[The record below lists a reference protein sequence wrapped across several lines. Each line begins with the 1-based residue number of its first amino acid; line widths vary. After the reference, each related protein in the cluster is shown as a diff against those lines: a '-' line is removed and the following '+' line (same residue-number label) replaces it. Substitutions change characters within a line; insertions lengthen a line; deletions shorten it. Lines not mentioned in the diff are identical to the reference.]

1 MTRDLCYYFE
11 RSYLDVYNAFLW
23 AAKDKFG
30 KDCKQEEGKVITFGL
45 NYSFRYNMNGG
56 AIRVFF
62 MPYATGTAVN
72 LHYIIAQLYG
82 ARYGAHAKD
91 LIAHVERTLCVQAVE
106 MQPNLQ
112 AFLDFQP
119 TPALFAPPMQ
129 PPMQAPVQQ
138 PAPQPNTQKCCVNCG
153 QVLTA
158 DSLFCSSCGTKV
170 EPPKFCA
177 NCGKPF
183 NGDEKFCPACGAKR

>member
-30 KDCKQEEGKVITFGL
+30 KDCKQEEGKVITFVL

-91 LIAHVERTLCVQAVE
+91 LIAHVEKTLYVQAVE
-106 MQPNLQ
+106 MQPNLN
-112 AFLDFQP
+112 AFLAFQP
-119 TPALFAPPMQ
+119 TPDLFAPPKQ
-129 PPMQAPVQQ
+129 PPTAQ
-138 PAPQPNTQKCCVNCG
+138 PMPQPVAQKRCANCG
-153 QVLTA
+153 QDIA
-158 DSLFCSSCGTKV
+158 EDSLFCAYCGAKV
-170 EPPKFCA
+170 EQPKFCA

>member
-91 LIAHVERTLCVQAVE
+91 LITHVERTLCVQAVE

-112 AFLDFQP
+112 AFLAFQP

-129 PPMQAPVQQ
+129 APVQ
-138 PAPQPNTQKCCVNCG
+138 PVPQPDTQKRCVKCG
-153 QVLTA
+153 CALTG
-158 DSLFCSSCGTKV
+158 DSLFCSNCGTKV
-170 EPPKFCA
+170 EQPKFCA

>member
-11 RSYLDVYNAFLW
+11 RSYRDTYNAFLW

-91 LIAHVERTLCVQAVE
+91 LIAHVEKTLCVQAVE
-106 MQPNLQ
+106 MQPNLN
-112 AFLDFQP
+112 AFLAFQP
-119 TPALFAPPMQ
+119 TPVLFAPPVQAQ
-129 PPMQAPVQQ
+129 PQQ
-138 PAPQPNTQKCCVNCG
+138 PVAQKHCVNCG
-153 QVLTA
+153 QALTG
-158 DSLFCSSCGTKV
+158 DSLFCPNCGTKV
-170 EPPKFCA
+170 EQPKFCA

-183 NGDEKFCPACGAKR
+183 NGDEKFCPACGTKR